1 MILCCGEALIDMIQ
15 SVTDTGEACFTP
27 HSGGAVFNT
36 AIALGRL
43 RAPSSFLT
51 GLSTDLFGD
60 QLRLSLSD
68 SHVDTRLAVISDKP
82 TTLGF
87 VRLTDGQASY
97 TFYDENTAG
106 RELRPEQLPALP
118 DEVNALYFGG
128 ISLINE
134 PCGEF
139 YAALAVREAAERV
152 VVLDPNIRVGFVQDA
167 GKYRARLNRIIAKTD
182 ILKVSDEDLGW
193 IVPGP
198 SALKDKVQSLLK
210 SGPKIVIL
218 TKGSEGASAFL
229 RNGNVVDVPAQQV
242 KLVDT
247 VGAGDTFNAGVL
259 ANLAENGFLQK
270 SALNQI
276 QESDVRVALEFGAAV
291 AAVTVSRSGANPPW
305 AHELV
310 Q

>member
-15 SVTDTGEACFTP
+15 SVTDSGDPCFAP
-27 HSGGAVFNT
+27 HAGGAVFNT

-43 RAPSSFLT
+43 RAPCSFLT

-68 SHVDTRLAVISDKP
+68 SHVDTHLAVVSDRP
-82 TTLGF
+82 TTLAF

-106 RELRPEQLPALP
+106 RELRPEQLPVLP
-118 DEVNALYFGG
+118 DDVSALYVGG

-134 PCGEF
+134 PCAEF
-139 YAALAVREAAERV
+139 YAALAVREAADRV
-152 VVLDPNIRVGFVQDA
+152 VVLDPNVRVGFIQDA
-167 GKYRARLNRIIAKTD
+167 DRYRARLSRIIAKTD
-182 ILKVSDEDLGW
+182 ILKVSDDDLHW

-198 SALKDKVQSLLK
+198 SALTEKVQIMLN

-218 TKGSEGASAFL
+218 TKGVEGASAFL
-229 RNGNVVDVPAQQV
+229 QDGGIVSVPAQRV
-242 KLVDT
+242 ELVDT

-259 ANLAENGFLQK
+259 AKLAENGVLQK
-270 SALNQI
+270 NTLAQI
-276 QESDVRVALEFGAAV
+276 TENDIRGALEFGAAV

-305 AHELV
+305 AHELP